1 MIPRMIPYLELDLD
15 FTVLEEGII
24 VTVFFGLLM
33 WGLYD
38 LINNERQNTKESYKR
53 LHICYYNTYY
63 YDNI

>member
-1 MIPRMIPYLELDLD
+1 MLTFLDLDLD

-38 LINNERQNTKESYKR
+38 LINNER
-53 LHICYYNTYY
+53 
-63 YDNI
+63 